1 MVELISYCLMLRELN
16 KVINIYFVACEY
28 RDDYWKDI
36 VDCFEKSTLK
46 IEGIPQDIINVLDG
60 LMIQNFTL
68 RLTLINLT
76 YEFEKKSQIMFT
88 KAGNC
93 V

>member
-88 KAGNC
+88 KTENC

>member
-1 MVELISYCLMLRELN
+1 M
-16 KVINIYFVACEY
+16 INIYFVACEY

-88 KAGNC
+88 KTENC

>member
-1 MVELISYCLMLRELN
+1 M
-16 KVINIYFVACEY
+16 INIYFVGCEY

-88 KAGNC
+88 KMENC

>member
-1 MVELISYCLMLRELN
+1 M
-16 KVINIYFVACEY
+16 ACEY

-88 KAGNC
+88 KTENC

>member
-1 MVELISYCLMLRELN
+1 M
-16 KVINIYFVACEY
+16 INIYFVGCEY
-28 RDDYWKDI
+28 RDNYWKDI

-76 YEFEKKSQIMFT
+76 HEFEKKSQIMFT